1 MIEIEILNYSEENA
15 SYIKALNVE
24 WLEKYFAV
32 EPNDELQLSNPRT
45 EIIDKGGM
53 IFYASYNNEIVGTA
67 TLLKVSDNVFE
78 LSKMAVTERAQ
89 GLGIGKKLMN
99 HCLKIATQNNIQ
111 TLILFSNTKLEK
123 AIEMY
128 RKYGFVEVPINL
140 NHYKRANIK
149 MELKMEKGRF

>member
-1 MIEIEILNYSEENA
+1 MPEIEILNYSEENK
-15 SYIKALNVE
+15 SYIKTLNVE

-32 EPNDELQLSNPRT
+32 EPIDELQLSNPRT

-53 IFYASYNNEIVGTA
+53 IFYASYNNEIVGTS

-89 GLGIGKKLMN
+89 GLGIGKKLMD
-99 HCLKIATQNNIQ
+99 HCLKTAAQNNIH
-111 TLILFSNTKLEK
+111 TLILYSNTKLEK
-123 AIEMY
+123 AISMY
-128 RKYGFVEVPINL
+128 IKYGFVEVPTNQ

-149 MELKMEKGRF
+149 MKLKIEKGKF